1 MFEHLQ
7 IDNRLERQ
15 LVGAADLAMAPWA
28 AINAWRRPPSAD
40 KAPPKKVLLFRLE
53 RIGDLLMTLGAIGA
67 IRARLPD
74 AELRLVVG
82 SWNAPLAHCMPAV
95 DTIETFDVPWLSR
108 DRPGS
113 TLRAAVTQSAL
124 WRRRG
129 FDLAINFEPDIRSNA
144 LAAASGARRRAG
156 YASGGGGGL
165 LTAALDYDRTIHS
178 AANVQRLVDRVL
190 PAERYPPSAEF
201 SNRIPFLIPRA
212 ARETADRLLAA
223 HNDSGPL
230 VGINPGAG
238 RLIKEWP
245 PERFAAVARALAT
258 DDGATIVLLGAE
270 GDRTQ
275 ADGVRQALPPD
286 VALIDLVGR
295 APLVELAAVLAR
307 LSVLITGDT
316 GPSHLAATVDT
327 PVVALFGPTDPNRY
341 APLTPHAE
349 VVHADL
355 WCRPCGRLRRPP
367 ERCTHGAPDAMPRRR
382 GPRQE
387 DDVEL
392 LRLHAPSAST
402 GAVPLSR
409 EAYNA
414 SCCPAT
420 TGPSSE
426 QACTAIRSGR

>member
-1 MFEHLQ
+1 M
-7 IDNRLERQ
+7 
-15 LVGAADLAMAPWA
+15 
-28 AINAWRRPPSAD
+28 
-40 KAPPKKVLLFRLE
+40 
-53 RIGDLLMTLGAIGA
+53 
-67 IRARLPD
+67 
-74 AELRLVVG
+74 
-82 SWNAPLAHCMPAV
+82 
-95 DTIETFDVPWLSR
+95 
-108 DRPGS
+108 
-113 TLRAAVTQSAL
+113 
-124 WRRRG
+124 
-129 FDLAINFEPDIRSNA
+129 
-144 LAAASGARRRAG
+144 
-156 YASGGGGGL
+156 
-165 LTAALDYDRTIHS
+165 
-178 AANVQRLVDRVL
+178 QRLVDRVL

-367 ERCTHGAPDAMPRRR
+367 ERCTHGAPDCLT
-382 GPRQE
+382 Q
-387 DDVEL
+387 VE
-392 LRLHAPSAST
+392 T
-402 GAVPLSR
+402 GAVVAAVRRLIAR
-409 EAYNA
+409 
-414 SCCPAT
+414 
-420 TGPSSE
+420 
-426 QACTAIRSGR
+426 R

>member
-1 MFEHLQ
+1 MFEHLH
-7 IDNRLERQ
+7 IDNRHEQQ
-15 LVGAADLAMAPWA
+15 LVGAADLAIAPWA
-28 AINAWRRPPSAD
+28 AINAWRRPASD
-40 KAPPKKVLLFRLE
+40 DEAPPKRVLLFRLE

-82 SWNAPLAHCMPAV
+82 SWNAPLAHCMPVV
-95 DTIETFDVPWLSR
+95 DRIETFDVPWLSR
-108 DRPGS
+108 ERRGS
-113 TLRAAVTQSAL
+113 TLRAASTQSAF
-124 WRRRG
+124 WRRHD

-144 LAAASGARRRAG
+144 LLATSGARRRAG
-156 YASGGGGGL
+156 YASGGGGGF
-165 LTAALDYDRTIHS
+165 LTDVLDYDRTIHS
-178 AANVQRLVDRVL
+178 AANAQRLVDRVL
-190 PAERYPPSAEF
+190 PPERYPPSAES

-223 HNDSGPL
+223 AEGGRPL

-245 PERFAAVARALAT
+245 PERFAAVATTLAA
-258 DDGATIVLLGAE
+258 DDSATIVLLGAE
-270 GDRTQ
+270 GDRSQ

-286 VALIDLVGR
+286 VALIDLVGQ

-367 ERCTHGAPDAMPRRR
+367 KRCTHGAPDCLTEVETEAVVAAARRLIAR
-382 GPRQE
+382 IVCTGI
-387 DDVEL
+387 L
-392 LRLHAPSAST
+392 LSHLP
-402 GAVPLSR
+402 G
-409 EAYNA
+409 
-414 SCCPAT
+414 
-420 TGPSSE
+420 
-426 QACTAIRSGR
+426 